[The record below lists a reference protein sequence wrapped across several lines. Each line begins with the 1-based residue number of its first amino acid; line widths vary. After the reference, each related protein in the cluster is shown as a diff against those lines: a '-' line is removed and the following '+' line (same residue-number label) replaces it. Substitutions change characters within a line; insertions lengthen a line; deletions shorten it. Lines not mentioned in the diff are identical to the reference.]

1 MNEINNTFKDVT
13 KSNQVKWDHVENQL
27 SKDRKVL
34 DNFESKFVEI
44 QSVQEDE
51 ILKLKTEME
60 TFIQNNRNT
69 GKKHALKKYD

>member
-27 SKDRKVL
+27 SKDKIVL